1 MRATKCNAEFRRRS
15 HFEAPGLHPS
25 RKFVTAFV
33 VAGPFFLSLP
43 RIWQGVTSTCA
54 RQLNVKG
61 IGNPSFRSR
70 WNHFCT
76 SFGPNLGPIL
86 SHFCGPVLGS
96 RKWPQ
101 FGAHPLLEYCFL
113 FVGPKSWP
121 ENGRIFG
128 AIFWPHFVIF
138 FCKKLAPRWPS
149 RRAGMSVP
157 VGVDFQTKLA
167 TTRDHAVF
175 VYCAR
180 GVLGPR
186 SEARIRPRFD
196 GHFLDLVLGPRSGHK
211 HCVTLRCPSFVVQK
225 TDSFWGPR
233 FSPQN
238 TTKQYALGNHGPCLC
253 THYLSQAVPKGWGT
267 HLFKGCCAG
276 GPGGAAPGLRGHPW
290 GGLPL
295 IIIYWRLEPLS
306 QGWTFRA

>member
-1 MRATKCNAEFRRRS
+1 M
-15 HFEAPGLHPS
+15 
-25 RKFVTAFV
+25 
-33 VAGPFFLSLP
+33 
-43 RIWQGVTSTCA
+43 
-54 RQLNVKG
+54 KG
-61 IGNPSFRSR
+61 IENPSFRSR

-138 FCKKLAPRWPS
+138 FATKLAPRWPS

-157 VGVDFQTKLA
+157 VGVDFQTTFA
-167 TTRDHAVF
+167 TTKDHAVF

-233 FSPQN
+233 FSPQI
-238 TTKQYALGNHGPCLC
+238 KQNSMNLATMVLAFVRIICRKRF
-253 THYLSQAVPKGWGT
+253 PK
-267 HLFKGCCAG
+267 AG
-276 GPGGAAPGLRGHPW
+276 GPTCSRGVALGSLGGGSRAPGGIP
-290 GGLPL
+290 GVG
-295 IIIYWRLEPLS
+295 S
-306 QGWTFRA
+306 F